1 MVTDKNKEKK
11 NDKKDDV
18 YDILKEKE
26 KFYEEEN
33 ISPEV
38 RAVLDDVFSE
48 MVSDGTTKIATTIEL
63 SPNIEEIKELKTD
76 ELKKGL
82 SPEHGNKLKELEAKF
97 EDYNKKIQKLD
108 EKIIQY
114 DKSRKDYE
122 EKTKLLEESK
132 AEFEGRSKKLD
143 ESRKEFEERLKK
155 LEEAR
160 ETFMQLSKQIE
171 KKRIDLEK
179 RESHVLKMQKIVNK
193 KELKIEEKAKKL
205 GKEIVRHKKTS
216 TKMDLDSKEL
226 SLTNYVDHQKNKGE
240 EWESLKVNEMEK
252 GKVDILRDILQ
263 ELLFQGNFK
272 SCFLIDGNGM
282 IISEYSKTELNALA
296 IGAMFSL
303 VTTTVLRT
311 IKNLSLNELEYFKL
325 SSING
330 KFLLRNIDI
339 DNYDKNF
346 ILLAYY
352 DENNLDIPNKKRKEL
367 DKNEIKKILK
377 ILKKDF
383 YEFGK
388 GQNISWIFDN
398 LIERIDFLKQKYTS
412 VDGDIELIRLN
423 LMNKTSIKIIELFE
437 M

>member
-1 MVTDKNKEKK
+1 MTDKNKEKK